1 VAAIA
6 TTTGPPGQR
15 TLRREPEIGS
25 FKVAVSWQRIGM
37 NERNLVDE
45 DKYLKREKQSVEK
58 WPNVRLGSAS
68 PRER

>member
-1 VAAIA
+1 MN
-6 TTTGPPGQR
+6 
-15 TLRREPEIGS
+15 
-25 FKVAVSWQRIGM
+25 GM
-37 NERNLVDE
+37 NLVDQ